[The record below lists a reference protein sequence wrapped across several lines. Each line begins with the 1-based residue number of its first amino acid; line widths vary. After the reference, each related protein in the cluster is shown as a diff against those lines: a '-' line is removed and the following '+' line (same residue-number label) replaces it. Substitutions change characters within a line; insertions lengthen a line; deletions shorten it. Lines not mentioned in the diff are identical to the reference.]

1 MTDQTEKIY
10 LPLYSALG
18 TNAYYLDDCKV
29 VEHRPSYAACLAKFR
44 DHQIKKEGLRGTE
57 SCRASM
63 KAGTCKA
70 ADMHLEEELAGK
82 ALYFVDRNRLSDES
96 LRHSAAMP
104 SPSFVRP
111 GSAKKVDDN
120 KTYASPSAPVVKRPP
135 AVVASAPTPTAG
147 SYADAINMAM
157 REALVKPEP
166 VVAAP
171 VVLPPT
177 PTPKPIAVTAVANV
191 VKAGMS
197 MVEIAR
203 AALASKAL

>member
-44 DHQIKKEGLRGTE
+44 DHQIKKEGRQGTE
-57 SCRASM
+57 ACRASM
-63 KAGTCKA
+63 RAGTCKA

-96 LRHSAAMP
+96 LRHSSAMP

-111 GSAKKVDDN
+111 GSAKRVDDS
-120 KTYASPSAPVVKRPP
+120 KTYASPSNVVIKRPP
-135 AVVASAPTPTAG
+135 PIIAAALPAASG
-147 SYADAINMAM
+147 YADAINMAM
-157 REALVKPEP
+157 RETLAKPKPEP
-166 VVAAP
+166 IVVAPVAP
-171 VVLPPT
+171 P
-177 PTPKPIAVTAVANV
+177 PKPIAVTAVANV

-203 AALASKAL
+203 AALASKTL